1 MPRHRGD
8 RIQEPTLY
16 LALCVIGILLL
27 AFALRAHGQQSAEPV
42 SKVRT
47 YFVAADEVDWD
58 YAPDGINK
66 MMGMKFEGY
75 AATFMQRGAHSIGKV
90 YRKAIYREYT
100 DASFTKLK
108 PRGPEC
114 QYFGILGPVLHAEV
128 GDTLRVVFKNNAT
141 RPYSMHP
148 HGVFYNKDSEGSVY
162 DDGSSAADKA
172 NSVVPPGETH
182 TYTWEV
188 PERAGPGPA
197 DGSSVVWLYHSHVN
211 EQRDVNSGLI
221 GPIIVTARGMARP
234 DGSPKD
240 IDREF
245 VCLFMLFDEN
255 VSWYLDHNIQTY
267 TSDPKGVNKLD
278 GKPVD
283 ADGLFSLIGTGFIA
297 ESFRSS
303 INGYMFA
310 NGPMMTMKKGEHV
323 RWYMTTLGG
332 LVNAH
337 DPHWHGNVVLA
348 KGHRTD
354 VLSLTQAEMLTADMV
369 PDNPGIW
376 MYHCH
381 VDDHMTTGMVTLYKV
396 EP

>member
-1 MPRHRGD
+1 MAQENRSTIVRG
-8 RIQEPTLY
+8 ITALLIGMTLI
-16 LALCVIGILLL
+16 CPV
-27 AFALRAHGQQSAEPV
+27 RSAAQAAPV
-42 SKVRT
+42 VSVGKVRT
-47 YFVAADEVDWD
+47 YYIAADEVDWD

-100 DASFTKLK
+100 DSSFRTLK
-108 PRGPEC
+108 PRGPEW
-114 QYFGILGPVLHAEV
+114 QYLGILGPVLHAEV
-128 GDTLRVVFKNNAT
+128 GDTLRVIFKNNAT

-172 NSVVPPGETH
+172 NSVVPPGEMH

-188 PERAGPGPA
+188 RERAGPGPA

-221 GPIIVTARGMARP
+221 GPIIVTARGMAKP

-240 IDREF
+240 VDREF
-245 VCLFMLFDEN
+245 ICLFMLFDEN
-255 VSWYLDHNIQTY
+255 VSWYLDHNIETY
-267 TSDPKGVNKLD
+267 TSDPTGVNKLD

-283 ADGLFSLIGTGFIA
+283 ADGLFSLIGTGFVA

-303 INGYMFA
+303 INGYMYA

-323 RWYMTTLGG
+323 RWYLTTLGG

>member
-1 MPRHRGD
+1 MRDFLQQQPRFASG
-8 RIQEPTLY
+8 
-16 LALCVIGILLL
+16 ALC
-27 AFALRAHGQQSAEPV
+27 AFLVVAAVFCAAQPDAPT
-42 SKVRT
+42 KIRT
-47 YFVAADEVDWD
+47 YYVAADEVDWD

-90 YRKAIYREYT
+90 YRKAVYREYT
-100 DASFTKLK
+100 DATFTKLK
-108 PRGPEC
+108 PRGPDW
-114 QYFGILGPVLHAEV
+114 QYLGILGPVLHAEV

-162 DDGSSAADKA
+162 DDGSSAAEKA

-197 DGSSVVWLYHSHVN
+197 DGSSLVWLYHSHVN

-240 IDREF
+240 VDREF
-245 VCLFMLFDEN
+245 ICLFMLFDEN

-283 ADGLFSLIGTGFIA
+283 ADGLFSLIGTGFVA

-303 INGYMFA
+303 INGYMYA

-323 RWYMTTLGG
+323 RWYMTTIGG

>member
-1 MPRHRGD
+1 MNGLVVRCRKKIAIVLLGAAFVFP
-8 RIQEPTLY
+8 
-16 LALCVIGILLL
+16 ALTC
-27 AFALRAHGQQSAEPV
+27 SV
-42 SKVRT
+42 SWAQTDSPGKVRT
-47 YFVAADEVDWD
+47 YYVAADEVDWD

-66 MMGMKFEGY
+66 MMGMKFDGY

-100 DASFTKLK
+100 DATFTKLK
-108 PRGPEC
+108 PRGPES
-114 QYFGILGPVLHAEV
+114 QYLGILGPVLHAEV

-162 DDGSSAADKA
+162 DDGSSAAAKA

-221 GPIIVTARGMARP
+221 GSIIVTARGMARP

-240 IDREF
+240 VDREF
-245 VCLFMLFDEN
+245 ICLFMLFDEN

-267 TSDPKGVNKLD
+267 TSDPKGVNKID

-323 RWYMTTLGG
+323 RWYLTTLGG

-369 PDNPGIW
+369 PDDPGVW
-376 MYHCH
+376 MFHCH
-381 VDDHMTTGMVTLYKV
+381 VDDHMTTGMMTLYKV